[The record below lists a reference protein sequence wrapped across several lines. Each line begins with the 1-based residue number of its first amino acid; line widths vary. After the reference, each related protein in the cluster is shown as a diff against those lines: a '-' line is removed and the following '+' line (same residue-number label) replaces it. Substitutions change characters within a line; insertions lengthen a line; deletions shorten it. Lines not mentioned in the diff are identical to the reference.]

1 MTSASIVQGSLA
13 AVAAQGNGSI
23 AQTFI
28 NCDTIIIIDT
38 SGSMEIVDPGC
49 TSSRYDRACS
59 ELAKLQK
66 SLPGKIGVINF
77 SSVAIFCPGG
87 RPELLAGGTNLARA
101 LKFVHVAD
109 NCGISFIVIS
119 DGQPDSE
126 HEAMQ
131 EARTFKSAI
140 SCIHIGQEG
149 GEGSRFL
156 RDLAA
161 ASGGKFGAHA
171 AAQDLANGIQ
181 RLLTAGA

>member
-1 MTSASIVQGSLA
+1 MTNTSIVQGSLA
-13 AVAAQGNGSI
+13 AVAAQGSGSI

-28 NCDTIIIIDT
+28 NCDAIIIIDT
-38 SGSMEIVDPGC
+38 SGSMEIVDSGC
-49 TSSRYDRACS
+49 TSSRYDRACA

-66 SLPGKIGVINF
+66 SMPGKIGVINF

-87 RPELLAGGTNLARA
+87 KPELLAGGTDLARA

-119 DGQPDSE
+119 DGKPDSE
-126 HEAMQ
+126 Q
-131 EARTFKSAI
+131 EALKEARRFKSPI
-140 SCIHIGQEG
+140 SCIHIGPEG
-149 GEGSRFL
+149 GDGSRFL

-171 AAQDLANGIQ
+171 AAQDLAIGIQ
-181 RLLTAGA
+181 KLLTAGA